1 MELLIQR
8 QGEKERR
15 HGIDRLVST
24 VGFGDGCDVMLAPS
38 GRTERLGMFIQQG
51 EGLSFRPLHSP
62 SGAFLKGLEI
72 ESMVVLDEN
81 AVLRLLDFD
90 LSWNRGAVEEEA
102 EFKPWVPKKVN
113 LEHSARP
120 SGYRA
125 GALSAYSGQKSSTM
139 TQEFEGVQL
148 ELSDTARQS
157 ARLEKPT
164 LSAKVQQPAN
174 SVERPLNS
182 KTAIAQESSNKA
194 PERSRLTAEEELRR
208 KLELARQQ
216 SSSSPPIL
224 AAKSSSVLSSPLSSS
239 SRHGDDR
246 DENLGIEIF
255 RDESR
260 HSRESQPSTRKKP
273 PAQNKDVL
281 KHFFNHLDIEFFWS
295 AASERRAT
303 LTEGLRLALQ
313 EVMGEDENSPN
324 FSKFEKEL
332 KSSGPLK
339 KLLADPAVC
348 GVMIRDK
355 GLLFVDR
362 GKGFDQPELS
372 FFNAAHAYW
381 TLDRLLLGS
390 GIRMDWR
397 GGKKSFTLDRIW
409 GGRVILPEVSWQG
422 AYVVMRKREIERLSF
437 SMDKTSLL
445 ELAKK
450 VKLRENL
457 LLVAPDR
464 DTAKHLSYW
473 FLKQAESLGA
483 VLVLSQN
490 DLSDMGDFPRRI
502 GVRRG
507 DEALYEWLDWS
518 EDMDLAGILHGDA
531 LVNGFE
537 LIRRLTH
544 QSQGW
549 WQMVVSN
556 DPAAAFERLELDLSL
571 EKPEVHI
578 DLHRRLIKGA
588 FGSVVSIGG
597 KSISGR
603 RNELKLQT
611 PVLDQQGHWG
621 VQNAELIDDWS

>member
-15 HGIDRLVST
+15 QVIDRLVST

-62 SGAFLKGLEI
+62 SGVFLKGLEI
-72 ESMVVLDEN
+72 ESMVVLEEN
-81 AVLRLLDFD
+81 AVLRLLDYD
-90 LSWNRGAVEEEA
+90 LSWNRGATEEEA

-113 LEHSARP
+113 LEHTARP

-125 GALSAYSGQKSSTM
+125 GALSAYSGQKPATLP
-139 TQEFEGVQL
+139 QEFEGVQL
-148 ELSDTARQS
+148 ELSDTARQT
-157 ARLEKPT
+157 ARPDKTTPK
-164 LSAKVQQPAN
+164 AKVQQPAQPA
-174 SVERPLNS
+174 ERPKAS
-182 KTAIAQESSNKA
+182 KTATVQDVPNKV

-216 SSSSPPIL
+216 SSLPPALAPSTSPNEN
-224 AAKSSSVLSSPLSSS
+224 
-239 SRHGDDR
+239 R
-246 DENLGIEIF
+246 DEILDREIY
-255 RDESR
+255 RDEPR
-260 HSRESQPSTRKKP
+260 PRDDQPPMRKKL

-324 FSKFEKEL
+324 FSRFEKEL
-332 KSSGPLK
+332 KSAGPLK
-339 KLLADPAVC
+339 RLLAEPAVC

-355 GLLFVDR
+355 GLLYVDR

-409 GGRVILPEVSWQG
+409 GGRVILPEASWQG
-422 AYVVMRKREIERLSF
+422 AYVVMRKREIERLNF
-437 SMDKTSLL
+437 SMDKKSLL

-450 VKLRENL
+450 VQLRENL

-483 VLVLSQN
+483 VLVLSQK

-549 WQMVVSN
+549 WQVVVSN

-588 FGSVVSIGG
+588 FGAVVSIGG

-603 RNELKLQT
+603 RHELKLQT
-611 PVLDQQGHWG
+611 PLLDAQGHWG
-621 VQNAELIDDWS
+621 VQNPEFSDDWS